1 MGKKKKNSNY
11 VTEKREQAK
20 IEKEKVKRAARRKE
34 ILNMILV
41 PAVAVLLIAALVVS
55 LGFVFG
61 WWDDNPNKDFKVTH
75 HATIKIKDY
84 GTLHV
89 ELYGEEAPITVEN
102 FVALANKGFYDD
114 LTFHRIMDGFMA
126 QGGCPYGTGTGD
138 SGKDIKGEFI
148 ANGVQ
153 NDVKHVRGTISMAR
167 GNAPDSGSSQ
177 FFIVHKT
184 SENNT
189 KSLDGNYAA
198 FGMVTDGMEIID
210 KMIADTV
217 AKGYTES
224 VSKADQPIIE
234 SIEIHPAH

>member
-20 IEKEKVKRAARRKE
+20 IEKEKAKRAARRKE

-41 PAVAVLLIAALVVS
+41 PAVAVLVIAALVVS

-167 GNAPDSGSSQ
+167 GNDPDSGSSQ

-234 SIEIHPAH
+234 SIEIHAAH

>member
-20 IEKEKVKRAARRKE
+20 IEKEKAKRAARRKE
-34 ILNMILV
+34 ILNMILI
-41 PAVAVLLIAALVVS
+41 PAAAVLLIAALVVS

-167 GNAPDSGSSQ
+167 GNSPDSGSSQ

-234 SIEIHPAH
+234 SIEIHAAH

>member
-20 IEKEKVKRAARRKE
+20 IEKEKAKRAARRKE

-234 SIEIHPAH
+234 SIEIHAAH

>member
-20 IEKEKVKRAARRKE
+20 IEKEKAKRAARRKE

-41 PAVAVLLIAALVVS
+41 PAVAVLVIAALVVS

-61 WWDDNPNKDFKVTH
+61 WWDDNPNKDFKATH

-167 GNAPDSGSSQ
+167 GNSPDSGSSQ

-234 SIEIHPAH
+234 SIEIHAAH

>member
-1 MGKKKKNSNY
+1 
-11 VTEKREQAK
+11 
-20 IEKEKVKRAARRKE
+20 
-34 ILNMILV
+34 MILV

-167 GNAPDSGSSQ
+167 GNSPDSDSSQ

-234 SIEIHPAH
+234 SIEIHAAH

>member
-20 IEKEKVKRAARRKE
+20 IEKEKAKRAARRKE

-167 GNAPDSGSSQ
+167 GNTPDSGSSQ

-234 SIEIHPAH
+234 SIEIHAAH

>member
-20 IEKEKVKRAARRKE
+20 IEKEKAKRAARRKE

-167 GNAPDSGSSQ
+167 GNSPDSGSSQ

-189 KSLDGNYAA
+189 TALDGNYAA

-234 SIEIHPAH
+234 SIEIHAAH

>member
-20 IEKEKVKRAARRKE
+20 IEKEKAKRAARRKE

-153 NDVKHVRGTISMAR
+153 NDVKHRAVRELRVVDLGDRAHECR
-167 GNAPDSGSSQ
+167 
-177 FFIVHKT
+177 H
-184 SENNT
+184 
-189 KSLDGNYAA
+189 AA
-198 FGMVTDGMEIID
+198 FVHGDGGAQIL
-210 KMIADTV
+210 
-217 AKGYTES
+217 
-224 VSKADQPIIE
+224 
-234 SIEIHPAH
+234 

>member
-20 IEKEKVKRAARRKE
+20 IEKEKAKRAARRKE

-41 PAVAVLLIAALVVS
+41 PAVAVLVIAALVVS

-167 GNAPDSGSSQ
+167 GNTPDSGSSQ

-234 SIEIHPAH
+234 SIEIHAAH

>member
-20 IEKEKVKRAARRKE
+20 IEKEKAKRAAKRNK
-34 ILNMILV
+34 ILR
-41 PAVAVLLIAALVVS
+41 AVLIPVAAILLIAIVVG
-55 LGFVFG
+55 LGGCAFG

-234 SIEIHPAH
+234 SIEIHAAH

>member
-20 IEKEKVKRAARRKE
+20 IEKEKAKRAARRKE

-167 GNAPDSGSSQ
+167 GNSPDSGSSQ

-189 KSLDGNYAA
+189 KALDGNYAA

-234 SIEIHPAH
+234 SIEIHAAH